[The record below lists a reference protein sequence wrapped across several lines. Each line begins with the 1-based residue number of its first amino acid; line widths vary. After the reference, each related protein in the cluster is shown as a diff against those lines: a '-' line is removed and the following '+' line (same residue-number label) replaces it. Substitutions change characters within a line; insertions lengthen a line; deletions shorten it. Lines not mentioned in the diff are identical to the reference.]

1 MAQIVL
7 CRLQRLEV
15 LQSVL
20 EALELDDCILVF
32 RGCPTRLFQCFG
44 DLPYEVCRMAF
55 SQSIVSSIV
64 ARLGSLTDP
73 ADEIPH
79 GEAKGRC
86 HVRADL
92 SKPVPLVDIFVDMC
106 AQIEP
111 CGSAASTVILSS
123 ILCSLAVLVAQW
135 GGLCSPMP
143 CIVY

>member
-20 EALELDDCILVF
+20 EALELDDCTLIS

-44 DLPYEVCRMAF
+44 DLPCEVYRMAF
-55 SQSIVSSIV
+55 SQSIVSSVV

-73 ADEIPH
+73 VDEMPN

-86 HVRADL
+86 YIRADL
-92 SKPVPLVDIFVDMC
+92 SKLVLLVDVFEDMC
-106 AQIEP
+106 AQIGP
-111 CGSAASTVILSS
+111 HGSAASTVIISS

-143 CIVY
+143 CIAY